1 MFKIG
6 EFSKIAHV
14 SIHMLRHYDR
24 LGMLIPA
31 HTDPDTGY
39 RYYSVRQLP
48 TLNRIMALKDL
59 GFSLEQ
65 VAGLLKDD
73 ISASEIQGMLKLK
86 EAQIEQHLSEEQAR
100 LNRVKARLSQ
110 IQEEGHWHL
119 DGVVVK
125 DLEAQP
131 YLSSGHVTM
140 YDHNLVQLFGEMSQ
154 TLDEHQLHT
163 NRLGH
168 VVIHGPPDQQLRH
181 NVEAGFVVQPNA
193 PEQLK
198 LSSGRILKRRILE
211 ETQVASMVLNGSR
224 EQIPTHFA
232 TIGQWMETNQFVCN
246 GKFREIYLQP
256 TEARDDPDN
265 VVELQIPI
273 KPSTT

>member
-125 DLEAQP
+125 DLDTQP

-140 YDHNLVQLFGEMSQ
+140 YDHDLVQLFGEMSQ

-168 VVIHGPPDQQLRH
+168 VVIYGPPDQQLRH
-181 NVEAGFVVQPNA
+181 NVETGFVVQPHA

-198 LSSGRILKRRILE
+198 LPSGRILKRRELE
-211 ETQVASMVLNGSR
+211 ETQVALMVLNGPR
-224 EQIPTHFA
+224 EQIPTCFA

-256 TEARDDPDN
+256 TETRDDPDN